1 MNANPRD
8 LRAALVIAAT
18 VAACIATGAQAEYRQ
33 QTSPEEAVR
42 ARNICANVMRIPQG
56 FVPFDACVE
65 SLFQTLR
72 GKSPSFAVPAGTSVE
87 VARPQETS
95 YSQSNPEE
103 RRRKEEYS
111 CAQLG
116 ILPGSAGFGQCV
128 TGLDAALRSMEHSD

>member
-1 MNANPRD
+1 MNANPTD
-8 LRAALVIAAT
+8 LRAALAIAAT
-18 VAACIATGAQAEYRQ
+18 VAGCIATGAQAEYRQ
-33 QTSPEEAVR
+33 QTLPEETAR

-65 SLFQTLR
+65 SLSQTLKENR
-72 GKSPSFAVPAGTSVE
+72 SSFAVSGETFAKL
-87 VARPQETS
+87 ARPPETN

-116 ILPGSAGFGQCV
+116 ILPGS
-128 TGLDAALRSMEHSD
+128 